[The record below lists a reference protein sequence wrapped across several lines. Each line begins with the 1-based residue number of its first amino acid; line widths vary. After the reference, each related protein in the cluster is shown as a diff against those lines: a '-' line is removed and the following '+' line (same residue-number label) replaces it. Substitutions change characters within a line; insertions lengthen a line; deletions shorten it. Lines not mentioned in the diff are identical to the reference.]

1 MFNTPDG
8 GTIAL
13 DWVINSH
20 DAESAVAKDES
31 NPVVVVIPGLTSD
44 SFSPYLKHLAYHTA
58 KRGWKVVV
66 SNHRG
71 LGGVSITSDCFYN
84 AGWTVDARTVV
95 NYVHKANPRAPLF
108 LIGTSIGAN
117 VLIKY
122 LGEDG
127 ENIPVAGAVA
137 VCSPWDLLIGDRFI
151 TRKRV
156 QKFYDKA
163 LAFGLQGYAK
173 LHQPHFSRLANWE
186 GIEKSLSIRDFD
198 NHATRIVGKY
208 ETVDTY
214 YRRNSSSI
222 YVQSVS
228 IPLLCISALDDPVCT
243 REAIPW
249 DECRANKN
257 VVLAT
262 LKHGGHLAFFEG
274 ITASSLWWVR
284 AANEFLDVLLS
295 SNCMHVQKKISA
307 PNKLLDSAIDQ
318 GPYVNVSE
326 DGMVAALNNGPTVDN
341 VNQIDARQDKHHD
354 GHDRVPEG
362 SKRDE
367 LVTNTNK
374 ESGDSSSCIA
384 QTTSAHNPVPLD
396 VVTPFKRYLGQ
407 LSRQNRWSIWLLAY
421 IAITTSWPLVGSA
434 LHLVFGKRLR
444 NILPRG
450 LVRR

>member
-1 MFNTPDG
+1 MD
-8 GTIAL
+8 
-13 DWVINSH
+13 V
-20 DAESAVAKDES
+20 
-31 NPVVVVIPGLTSD
+31 
-44 SFSPYLKHLAYHTA
+44 
-58 KRGWKVVV
+58 
-66 SNHRG
+66 
-71 LGGVSITSDCFYN
+71 
-84 AGWTVDARTVV
+84 RTVV
-95 NYVHKANPRAPLF
+95 NYVHKENPRAPLF

-295 SNCMHVQKKISA
+295 SNHMHVQKKISA

-326 DGMVAALNNGPTVDN
+326 DGMVAALNNAPTVDN
-341 VNQIDARQDKHHD
+341 VDGIDARQDTHHD
-354 GHDRVPEG
+354 GHDRVPEE

-367 LVTNTNK
+367 LVTNNAEEIHVRQDTQHDGHAMVPEEGKKDELVTKTNR
-374 ESGDSSSCIA
+374 ESGDSSCIA